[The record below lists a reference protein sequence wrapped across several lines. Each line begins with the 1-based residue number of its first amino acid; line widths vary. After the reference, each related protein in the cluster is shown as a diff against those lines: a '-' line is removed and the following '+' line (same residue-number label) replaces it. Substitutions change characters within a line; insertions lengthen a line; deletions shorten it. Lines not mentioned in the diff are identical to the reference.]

1 MLADCWWHG
10 GKSLATLFEE
20 WRSLSLPATGTEDTE
35 IWECSAGMKMASLVK
50 ADISCLT
57 SSSIQIRNL
66 LVVERP
72 ARQCPHHLLYAN
84 YQLCA
89 WLGLGLG
96 AWHTT
101 VTDWASLTQE
111 KWHSVSV
118 SPSSPGWV
126 RGGSLVPLCF
136 AMYTCS
142 DMPRWPSIKFLHT
155 ILCSHESCKLW
166 TWFTSR
172 LIRFIEI
179 LEIISIFI
187 IQNKSCLVWNSCMD
201 GADYVYYNL
210 DLITGERADADTMAR
225 YSSSNSS
232 FFPTVKSVFYVS
244 CWNECRGVVFK
255 KIRVAIGLI
264 FYKKSILGY

>member
-89 WLGLGLG
+89 WLGGLLG
-96 AWHTT
+96 AWLLTHNCHRLGLTDT
-101 VTDWASLTQE
+101 GEVTLCLRLSFISWLGQGRLLG
-111 KWHSVSV
+111 
-118 SPSSPGWV
+118 PSS
-126 RGGSLVPLCF
+126 S

-210 DLITGERADADTMAR
+210 DLITGESR
-225 YSSSNSS
+225 
-232 FFPTVKSVFYVS
+232 
-244 CWNECRGVVFK
+244 CWHHG
-255 KIRVAIGLI
+255 
-264 FYKKSILGY
+264 